1 MIPLAL
7 LALGLLVQFAP
18 WPPALVERL
27 YLGLL
32 YPAWSAV
39 SSVVVDGFGPSLS
52 ALLALL
58 LVALPLVGWLGGGRG
73 ACRGAVRTWWWSAG
87 VLAILFPLTFG
98 LAYRLPPVEQVVAL
112 ENGALDAA
120 ARTAVADE
128 VARRLSESARSGRM
142 DPGAL
147 GDRSALAAASRCVA
161 ATAAELRG
169 GGPPR
174 LPERIKR
181 LPPGLLLRFGFAGVV
196 SPWLLEPHVDAG
208 LPPAS
213 ALAVALHE
221 FAHTAA
227 FAPEAEA
234 EAVALL
240 AGLTCGDERVRYAAA
255 LRLASSLAAAMPA
268 EEARAYRAAWPEHAV
283 RDARAAALAALGFR
297 SGALAP
303 RLEAVYD
310 LYLRSQG
317 GEAGIREYDRGT
329 DLAVRLLLQRLPELR

>member
-39 SSVVVDGFGPSLS
+39 SSVVADGVGPSLS

-58 LVALPLVGWLGGGRG
+58 LVAVPLIGWLSGGRG
-73 ACRGAVRTWWWSAG
+73 AWRGAVLTWWWAAG
-87 VLAILFPLTFG
+87 VLALLFPLTFG
-98 LAYRLPPVEQVVAL
+98 LAYRLPPLERMVAL
-112 ENGALDAA
+112 EAGVLDAA

-128 VARRLSESARSGRM
+128 VARRLNASARSGQV
-142 DPGAL
+142 DSGSLGAD
-147 GDRSALAAASRCVA
+147 GALAAASRCVA

-169 GGPPR
+169 AGAPR

-240 AGLTCGDERVRYAAA
+240 AGLNCGDERVRYAAA
-255 LRLASSLAAAMPA
+255 LRLASSLAAALPA
-268 EEARAYRAAWPEHAV
+268 EEARAYRATWPERAV
-283 RDARAAALAALGFR
+283 HDARAAARAAVRFR

-303 RLEAVYD
+303 RVEAVYD

-317 GEAGIREYDRGT
+317 GEAGLREYDRGT
-329 DLAVRLLLQRLPELR
+329 DLAVRLLLARLPELR